1 MSNNGTIIF
10 IIPSKAYQITILP
23 PENHGLRSIGLIN
36 VHLKVHESYSST
48 CLWSSVSSEI
58 HQVDSDRY
66 FGKASFLLDSL
77 DLGSQHLAGVRQ
89 ACKDDV
95 VLLRDIS
102 EFFLSAVRIRI
113 ALLSNLL
120 FSRRRD
126 SWSPTRRHF
135 FSRSMTFVSNS

>member
-1 MSNNGTIIF
+1 MELMSMSRITEITAIRMIRKTGVKIINSLRNESDIF
-10 IIPSKAYQITILP
+10 MAGLLSMIPVWTL
-23 PENHGLRSIGLIN
+23 L
-36 VHLKVHESYSST
+36 
-48 CLWSSVSSEI
+48 EI

-113 ALLSNLL
+113 ALLPNLL

-126 SWSPTRRHF
+126 SCSPTRRHF

>member
-66 FGKASFLLDSL
+66 FGKASFLLDPL
-77 DLGSQHLAGVRQ
+77 DFGSQHLPGHKIV
-89 ACKDDV
+89 KKM
-95 VLLRDIS
+95 VLPDGS
-102 EFFLSAVRIRI
+102 
-113 ALLSNLL
+113 
-120 FSRRRD
+120 
-126 SWSPTRRHF
+126 
-135 FSRSMTFVSNS
+135 

>member
-1 MSNNGTIIF
+1 MELMSMSRITEITAIRMNRKTGVKIINSLRNESDIF
-10 IIPSKAYQITILP
+10 MAGLLSMIPVWT
-23 PENHGLRSIGLIN
+23 LI
-36 VHLKVHESYSST
+36 
-48 CLWSSVSSEI
+48 EI
-58 HQVDSDRY
+58 YKVDSDRY

-77 DLGSQHLAGVRQ
+77 DLGSQHLAGVQQ

-126 SWSPTRRHF
+126 SCSPTRRHF